1 MLKAYLDR
9 VSDLVAEA
17 EPAAAVGKSDPEK
30 ARTIIGAKSEVSAMG
45 QDLWRHLGTR
55 VASVA
60 GPALEKYRIE
70 SDIIEIF
77 PSIFRHAKRAAK
89 TIESEPGIDA

>member
-1 MLKAYLDR
+1 MSIAFPIWWQRQSKRLQ
-9 VSDLVAEA
+9 SE
-17 EPAAAVGKSDPEK
+17 KSDPEK

-45 QDLWRHLGTR
+45 EDLWRHLGIR

-70 SDIIEIF
+70 SDIIEIC
-77 PSIFRHAKRAAK
+77 PSIFRQAKRAAK
-89 TIESEPGIDA
+89 TIETEPGIDT